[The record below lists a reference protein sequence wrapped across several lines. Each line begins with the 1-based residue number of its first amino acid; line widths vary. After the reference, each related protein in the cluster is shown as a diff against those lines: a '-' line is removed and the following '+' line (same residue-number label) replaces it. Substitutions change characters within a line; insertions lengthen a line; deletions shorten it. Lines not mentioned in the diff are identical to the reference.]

1 MFLLDS
7 IVRGSM
13 ARVLGNSIAENAA
26 TIANGNPAAI
36 LGTIQNR
43 HRELLTKI
51 EAAGGAPF
59 RDFAARLLAVL
70 GPVLEQI
77 AVMILTAWLDSLFK
91 PTLSPVPIPSAP
103 ALDSEVTRDFTP
115 KS

>member
-7 IVRGSM
+7 IVRASM
-13 ARVLGNSIAENAA
+13 ARVVGNAIAENAA
-26 TIANGNPAAI
+26 AVASGNPSAI
-36 LGTIQNR
+36 LGTVQNR
-43 HRELLTKI
+43 HGELLAKI

-77 AVMILTAWLDSLFK
+77 AITILTAWLGSLFK